1 MKWKKLNNLFIQ
13 FWKYFLIYRP
23 ETNYFEIEILDR
35 GLGGVHNISIGVVN
49 LQFPLDTHIGRA
61 HDSESIAYHTGEG
74 ALYHNGPRG
83 QSFGDRCEIGDKI
96 GKFRVNIK

>member
-1 MKWKKLNNLFIQ
+1 M
-13 FWKYFLIYRP
+13 
-23 ETNYFEIEILDR
+23 
-35 GLGGVHNISIGVVN
+35 HNISVGVVN

-83 QSFGDRCEIGDKI
+83 QSFGDRSEIGDKI
-96 GKFRVNIK
+96 GKFRVNIKQTFLL

>member
-1 MKWKKLNNLFIQ
+1 M
-13 FWKYFLIYRP
+13 
-23 ETNYFEIEILDR
+23 
-35 GLGGVHNISIGVVN
+35 HNISIGVVN

-96 GKFRVNIK
+96 GKLRVNIKQTFLFQEFSKISNTFRQNMKFTMSYV